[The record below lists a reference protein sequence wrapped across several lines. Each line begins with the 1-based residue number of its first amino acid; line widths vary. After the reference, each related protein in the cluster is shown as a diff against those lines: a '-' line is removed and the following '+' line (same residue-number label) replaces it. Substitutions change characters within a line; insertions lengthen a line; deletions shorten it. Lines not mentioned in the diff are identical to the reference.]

1 MENDAKKWTS
11 FLGLATR
18 ARKVI
23 SGEEMVVQS
32 VRQNKAVLVILS
44 QDASPRTHKTILDK
58 CAHYKVPVKEVPDR
72 ETLGR
77 AIGKAER
84 VCVAIT
90 DRGFGEKLGVLI
102 DQYNRG

>member
-1 MENDAKKWTS
+1 VENDHKKWTS
-11 FLGLATR
+11 FLGLAAR

-23 SGEEMVVQS
+23 SGEEMVIQA
-32 VRQNKAVLVILS
+32 VRQNKANLVLLS
-44 QDASPRTHKTILDK
+44 SDASARTKKTIADK
-58 CAHYKVPVKEVPDR
+58 CRYYEVPLKEVVDR

-90 DRGFGEKLGVLI
+90 DKGFGDKLIALL
-102 DQYNRG
+102 DQSIRG